1 MNNDIK
7 TKKTMAAKTD
17 SLSEREQIF
26 MKHGLKV
33 QWVEKTGCSIVMS
46 QKPKNK

>member
-1 MNNDIK
+1 MDNDNK

-17 SLSEREQIF
+17 SLSEREKIYKKF
-26 MKHGLKV
+26 GLKTK
-33 QWVEKTGCSIVMS
+33 WVEKTGCSILMS